1 MLSPADLFESQYTP
15 TSNNLTSVLVQLREV
30 HPLEVN
36 NLTDAETSSLCRANI
51 NVAIIM

>member
-1 MLSPADLFESQYTP
+1 MLQPADLFESQYTP
-15 TSNNLTSVLVQLREV
+15 TSNSLTSVLVQLREV

-36 NLTDAETSSLCRANI
+36 HLTNVVTSSSCRGNI